1 MQVPRPDLDAVL
13 SALTPREKQIVGLV
27 AAGRPNKVIAIDLGI
42 SLRTAEAHRARI
54 FTKLDARNAME
65 LACQLC
71 AHGRSGASPIL
82 NEAARYVLN
91 EPSAAYGPPQGAVP
105 PLDSCDSRAAL
116 DSAGVSA
123 LPDLPDFPGLSDS
136 SDSSDSSGSS
146 DASGPSWPYRLWP
159 GNHGR

>member
-91 EPSAAYGPPQGAVP
+91 EPSAAYGPPQGVVA
-105 PLDSCDSRAAL
+105 PLNSCDSHTASDTASDSAS
-116 DSAGVSA
+116 DSAGLS
-123 LPDLPDFPGLSDS
+123 DLPDSP
-136 SDSSDSSGSS
+136 
-146 DASGPSWPYRLWP
+146 ATSGPSWPYRFGP